1 MSAVLSSGSPSRK
14 VQTTLRLPIR
24 LYEQVNCFV
33 EKNRADSINEFIVAA
48 VAAYV
53 KAMHRKIID
62 EAFVRMSEDADYQK
76 EALLIAEQF
85 FESDA
90 EALKIGEEDLIGA

>member
-1 MSAVLSSGSPSRK
+1 MSAVLSSSGSSSQK
-14 VQTTLRLPIR
+14 VQTTLRLPKR

-33 EKNRADSINEFIVAA
+33 EKNRADSVNEFIVAA

-62 EAFVRMSEDADYQK
+62 EAFVRMSERTIK
-76 EALLIAEQF
+76 RKPF
-85 FESDA
+85 
-90 EALKIGEEDLIGA
+90 